1 MLVEPLF
8 GKEGKR
14 SWWSRMMDDH
24 PPLDERIK
32 NLELV
37 LGEQGG
43 TDEYDLN

>member
-14 SWWSRMMDDH
+14 SWWARMMDDH